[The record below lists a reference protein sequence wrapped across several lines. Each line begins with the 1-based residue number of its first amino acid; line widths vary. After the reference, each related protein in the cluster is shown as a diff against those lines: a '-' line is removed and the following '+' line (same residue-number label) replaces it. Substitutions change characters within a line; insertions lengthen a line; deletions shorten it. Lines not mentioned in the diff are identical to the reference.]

1 MTASSFTQV
10 GPAFRWTP
18 ADVPDLSGRTAVV
31 TGVTSGI
38 GEATVLDLATRG
50 ATVVMAARNPE
61 KLAATVDD
69 VERRAPGADVHPLV
83 LDLANLASVRQAAD
97 EARRFGPVH
106 LLVNN
111 AGVMATPY
119 RRTVDGFELQLGTNH
134 FGHFVL
140 TGLMLPQLVD
150 SGDARVVTV
159 TSQAHRMARRAP
171 LADPRLPQGRYQRWR
186 AYAESKLANLLFTF
200 ELERRAREH
209 DLPLKALAAH
219 PGKAATNLMGTGRAH
234 EPEGPRGR
242 ILSAAFAVTGQSAEM
257 GALPTLMAATADL
270 PGGTYVGPSGF
281 GELHGMPTVV
291 TPRRLAR
298 DRQAARRLWEL
309 SERATGLL
317 YP

>member
-1 MTASSFTQV
+1 MTAATSAHV
-10 GPAFRWTP
+10 GPAVQWTP
-18 ADVPDLSGRTAVV
+18 ADVPDLTGRTALV

-38 GEATVLDLATRG
+38 GEATVLDLASRG
-50 ATVVMAARNPE
+50 ATVVLAGRNPE
-61 KLAATVDD
+61 KLTATLQD
-69 VERRAPGADVHPLV
+69 VERRSAGADVHPLV

-134 FGHFVL
+134 LGHFAL
-140 TGLMLPQLVD
+140 TGLLLPQLVA

-159 TSQAHRMARRAP
+159 ASQMHRMARRAP
-171 LADPRLPQGRYQRWR
+171 LGDPRLPHGRYNRWR
-186 AYAESKLANLLFTF
+186 AYSESKLANLLFTF

-209 DLPLKALAAH
+209 DLPLKALAVH
-219 PGKAATNLMGTGRAH
+219 PGKAATSLMGTGRAH
-234 EPEGPRGR
+234 EPAGPRAR
-242 ILSAAFAVTGQSAEM
+242 MLSAAFAVTGQSAEM

-270 PGGTYVGPSGF
+270 PGGTYLGPSGF
-281 GELHGMPTVV
+281 GELRGMPTVV
-291 TPRRLAR
+291 TPRRLAKDTR
-298 DRQAARRLWEL
+298 AARQLWEV

-317 YP
+317 FP